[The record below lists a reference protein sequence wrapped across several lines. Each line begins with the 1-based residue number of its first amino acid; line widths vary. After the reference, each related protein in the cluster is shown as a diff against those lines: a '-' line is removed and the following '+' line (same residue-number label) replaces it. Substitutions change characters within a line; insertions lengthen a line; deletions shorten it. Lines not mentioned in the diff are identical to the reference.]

1 METKGVHFIL
11 ELSGCDPD
19 TINNLDEVRKT
30 LTEAAKKAN
39 AEILQVVFHRF
50 TPQGVSGVVVI
61 SESHLSVHTWPE
73 FSYAAL
79 DIYTCGLNTMPQ
91 RACEYIIEKFKAKN
105 VFLTTLSRG
114 EFENGLY
121 KHKLNQKE
129 FHKEEDKIEKLDV
142 VSR

>member
-19 TINNLDEVRKT
+19 IINNLEQVRKI
-30 LTEAAKKAN
+30 LTEAAIRAN
-39 AEILQVVFHRF
+39 AEILQVVFHKF
-50 TPQGVSGVVVI
+50 SPQGVSGVVVI

-73 FSYAAL
+73 HSYAAL
-79 DIYTCGLNTMPQ
+79 DIYTCGLNTKPQ
-91 RACEYIIEKFKAKN
+91 KACEYIINSFKAKD
-105 VFLTTLSRG
+105 VFITTLSRG

-121 KHKLNQKE
+121 KHKLSQKE
-129 FHKEEDKIEKLDV
+129 LHKGEDKIEKLDV

>member
-19 TINNLDEVRKT
+19 IINNLDEVRKT
-30 LTEAAKKAN
+30 LTEAAIKAN

-73 FSYAAL
+73 HSYAAL

-91 RACEYIIEKFKAKN
+91 RACEYIIESFKAKD

-129 FHKEEDKIEKLDV
+129 LHKEEDKIEKLDV